1 MTPTCPQCGSTDL
14 RRVRRPFAPAKSV
27 EDLGLL
33 LAGVAAAVVL
43 FAFEFVAWRL
53 FGPFA
58 LFRCPKCQASFPYAT
73 IMRAS
78 ERAN

>member
-1 MTPTCPQCGSTDL
+1 
-14 RRVRRPFAPAKSV
+14 
-27 EDLGLL
+27 L
-33 LAGVAAAVVL
+33 LAGVAFVAALAFWLAPWPYWLFAEAVL

-58 LFRCPKCQASFPYAT
+58 LFRCPKCHASFPYAT